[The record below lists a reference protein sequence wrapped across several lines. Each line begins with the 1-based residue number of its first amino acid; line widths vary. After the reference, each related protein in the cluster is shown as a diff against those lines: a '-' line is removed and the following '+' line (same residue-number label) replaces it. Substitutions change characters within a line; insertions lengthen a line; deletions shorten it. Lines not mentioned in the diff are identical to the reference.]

1 MVWFCGAFIFIAWND
16 RKKEGC
22 ALSGEWSPNNTLNG
36 AIIMGILDFE
46 AAAKNTNTS
55 RSAGRQAQAD
65 RPAAKLWLNVGYDA
79 NGRFVNL
86 PVGIPVDTMETLP
99 IRGQNEEWAQFQ
111 SARND
116 LLKAIQEA
124 GDNLEPG
131 AEVEVKLVVKLRKVN
146 EEIEVSKED
155 NPFAV
160 NLSSLIG

>member
-1 MVWFCGAFIFIAWND
+1 
-16 RKKEGC
+16 
-22 ALSGEWSPNNTLNG
+22 
-36 AIIMGILDFE
+36 MGILDFE
-46 AAAKNTNTS
+46 AAKTNTS
-55 RSAGRQAQAD
+55 APRSGRQAQQD

-116 LLKAIQEA
+116 LLKAIQAA
-124 GDNLEPG
+124 GDGLEPG

-155 NPFAV
+155 NPFAA
-160 NLSSLIG
+160 NLSALIG

>member
-1 MVWFCGAFIFIAWND
+1 
-16 RKKEGC
+16 
-22 ALSGEWSPNNTLNG
+22 
-36 AIIMGILDFE
+36 MGILDFE
-46 AAAKNTNTS
+46 AAAKTNNNTS

-155 NPFAV
+155 NPFAT

>member
-1 MVWFCGAFIFIAWND
+1 
-16 RKKEGC
+16 
-22 ALSGEWSPNNTLNG
+22 
-36 AIIMGILDFE
+36 MGILDFE
-46 AAAKNTNTS
+46 TAKTTAP
-55 RSAGRQAQAD
+55 AGRRNAQQATD

-86 PVGIPVDTMETLP
+86 PVGIPVDTMELLP

-116 LLKAIQEA
+116 LLKAIQQA

-146 EEIEVSKED
+146 EELEVSKED
-155 NPFAV
+155 NPFAA

>member
-1 MVWFCGAFIFIAWND
+1 
-16 RKKEGC
+16 
-22 ALSGEWSPNNTLNG
+22 
-36 AIIMGILDFE
+36 MGILDFE
-46 AAAKNTNTS
+46 AAKTNTTAP
-55 RSAGRQAQAD
+55 RSGRQAAQD

-86 PVGIPVDTMETLP
+86 PVGIPVDTMEVLP

-155 NPFAV
+155 NPFAA

>member
-1 MVWFCGAFIFIAWND
+1 
-16 RKKEGC
+16 
-22 ALSGEWSPNNTLNG
+22 
-36 AIIMGILDFE
+36 MGILDFE

-55 RSAGRQAQAD
+55 RSAGRTAQQN

-86 PVGIPVDTMETLP
+86 PVGIPVDTMEALP
-99 IRGQNEEWAQFQ
+99 VRGQNEEWAQFQ

>member
-1 MVWFCGAFIFIAWND
+1 
-16 RKKEGC
+16 
-22 ALSGEWSPNNTLNG
+22 
-36 AIIMGILDFE
+36 MGILDFE
-46 AAAKNTNTS
+46 AAAKTNANT
-55 RSAGRQAQAD
+55 RSSGRHAQQD

-155 NPFAV
+155 NPFAA

>member
-1 MVWFCGAFIFIAWND
+1 
-16 RKKEGC
+16 
-22 ALSGEWSPNNTLNG
+22 
-36 AIIMGILDFE
+36 MGILDFE
-46 AAAKNTNTS
+46 AAKTNNTAP
-55 RSAGRQAQAD
+55 RSGRQAQAD

-86 PVGIPVDTMETLP
+86 PVGIPVDTMELLP

-155 NPFAV
+155 NPFAA

>member
-1 MVWFCGAFIFIAWND
+1 
-16 RKKEGC
+16 
-22 ALSGEWSPNNTLNG
+22 
-36 AIIMGILDFE
+36 MGILDFE

-124 GDNLEPG
+124 GDGLEPG

-155 NPFAV
+155 NPFAT

>member
-1 MVWFCGAFIFIAWND
+1 
-16 RKKEGC
+16 
-22 ALSGEWSPNNTLNG
+22 
-36 AIIMGILDFE
+36 MGILDFE
-46 AAAKNTNTS
+46 AAAKTNNTS

-86 PVGIPVDTMETLP
+86 PVGIPVDTMELLP

-111 SARND
+111 TARND
-116 LLKAIQEA
+116 LLKAIQQA

-155 NPFAV
+155 NPFAT
-160 NLSSLIG
+160 NLSSLIAG

>member
-1 MVWFCGAFIFIAWND
+1 
-16 RKKEGC
+16 
-22 ALSGEWSPNNTLNG
+22 
-36 AIIMGILDFE
+36 MGILDFE
-46 AAAKNTNTS
+46 AAAKTNNNTS

>member
-1 MVWFCGAFIFIAWND
+1 
-16 RKKEGC
+16 
-22 ALSGEWSPNNTLNG
+22 
-36 AIIMGILDFE
+36 MGILDFE
-46 AAAKNTNTS
+46 AAKTNTS
-55 RSAGRQAQAD
+55 ATSRSGRQAQSD

-146 EEIEVSKED
+146 EEIEVSKES
-155 NPFAV
+155 NPFAA

>member
-1 MVWFCGAFIFIAWND
+1 
-16 RKKEGC
+16 
-22 ALSGEWSPNNTLNG
+22 
-36 AIIMGILDFE
+36 MGILDFE
-46 AAAKNTNTS
+46 AAKTNTS
-55 RSAGRQAQAD
+55 APRSGRQAQQD

-86 PVGIPVDTMETLP
+86 PVGIPVDMMETLP

-155 NPFAV
+155 NPFAA
-160 NLSSLIG
+160 NLSALIG

>member
-1 MVWFCGAFIFIAWND
+1 
-16 RKKEGC
+16 
-22 ALSGEWSPNNTLNG
+22 
-36 AIIMGILDFE
+36 MGILDFDT
-46 AAAKNTNTS
+46 AAKTNTAATS
-55 RSAGRQAQAD
+55 GTNNRRTQAQD
-65 RPAAKLWLNVGYDA
+65 RPSAKLWLNVGYDA

-86 PVGIPVDTMETLP
+86 PVGIPVDTMELLP

-111 SARND
+111 SARNQ

-146 EEIEVSKED
+146 EEIEVSKD
-155 NPFAV
+155 NNPFAA

>member
-1 MVWFCGAFIFIAWND
+1 
-16 RKKEGC
+16 
-22 ALSGEWSPNNTLNG
+22 
-36 AIIMGILDFE
+36 MGILDFE
-46 AAAKNTNTS
+46 AAAKTNNNNS

>member
-1 MVWFCGAFIFIAWND
+1 
-16 RKKEGC
+16 
-22 ALSGEWSPNNTLNG
+22 
-36 AIIMGILDFE
+36 MGILDFE
-46 AAAKNTNTS
+46 AAAKTNNTS
-55 RSAGRQAQAD
+55 RSAGRQAQQD

-86 PVGIPVDTMETLP
+86 PVGIPVDTMELLP

-111 SARND
+111 SARNQ

-146 EEIEVSKED
+146 EEIEVSKEY
-155 NPFAV
+155 NPFAA
-160 NLSSLIG
+160 NLSALIG

>member
-1 MVWFCGAFIFIAWND
+1 
-16 RKKEGC
+16 
-22 ALSGEWSPNNTLNG
+22 
-36 AIIMGILDFE
+36 MGILDFE
-46 AAAKNTNTS
+46 AAKTNTTAP
-55 RSAGRQAQAD
+55 RSGRQAAQD

-86 PVGIPVDTMETLP
+86 PVGIPVDTMESLP

-155 NPFAV
+155 NPFAA

>member
-1 MVWFCGAFIFIAWND
+1 
-16 RKKEGC
+16 
-22 ALSGEWSPNNTLNG
+22 
-36 AIIMGILDFE
+36 MGILDFE
-46 AAAKNTNTS
+46 AAKTNNNS

-155 NPFAV
+155 NPFAA
-160 NLSSLIG
+160 NLSALIG

>member
-1 MVWFCGAFIFIAWND
+1 
-16 RKKEGC
+16 
-22 ALSGEWSPNNTLNG
+22 
-36 AIIMGILDFE
+36 MGILDFE
-46 AAAKNTNTS
+46 AAAKTNNTS

-124 GDNLEPG
+124 GDGLEPG

-155 NPFAV
+155 NPFAA

>member
-1 MVWFCGAFIFIAWND
+1 
-16 RKKEGC
+16 
-22 ALSGEWSPNNTLNG
+22 
-36 AIIMGILDFE
+36 MGILDFE
-46 AAAKNTNTS
+46 AAAKTNNNTS

-155 NPFAV
+155 NPFAA
-160 NLSSLIG
+160 NPSALIG

>member
-1 MVWFCGAFIFIAWND
+1 
-16 RKKEGC
+16 
-22 ALSGEWSPNNTLNG
+22 
-36 AIIMGILDFE
+36 MGILDFE
-46 AAAKNTNTS
+46 AAKTNTTAA
-55 RSAGRQAQAD
+55 RSSGRQAPQD

-124 GDNLEPG
+124 GDGLEPG

-155 NPFAV
+155 NPFAA

>member
-1 MVWFCGAFIFIAWND
+1 
-16 RKKEGC
+16 
-22 ALSGEWSPNNTLNG
+22 
-36 AIIMGILDFE
+36 MGILDFE
-46 AAAKNTNTS
+46 AAAKTNNTS

-155 NPFAV
+155 NPFAA
-160 NLSSLIG
+160 NLSALIG

>member
-1 MVWFCGAFIFIAWND
+1 
-16 RKKEGC
+16 
-22 ALSGEWSPNNTLNG
+22 
-36 AIIMGILDFE
+36 MGILDFE
-46 AAAKNTNTS
+46 TAAKSNNTG
-55 RSAGRQAQAD
+55 RSSGRQAQSD
-65 RPAAKLWLNVGYDA
+65 RPQAKLWLNVGYDA

-86 PVGIPVDTMETLP
+86 PVGIPVDTMESLP

-155 NPFAV
+155 NPFAA

>member
-1 MVWFCGAFIFIAWND
+1 
-16 RKKEGC
+16 
-22 ALSGEWSPNNTLNG
+22 
-36 AIIMGILDFE
+36 MGILDFE
-46 AAAKNTNTS
+46 AAAKTNNS
-55 RSAGRQAQAD
+55 RSSNRVAPQD

-124 GDNLEPG
+124 GDGLEPG

-155 NPFAV
+155 NPFAA

>member
-1 MVWFCGAFIFIAWND
+1 
-16 RKKEGC
+16 
-22 ALSGEWSPNNTLNG
+22 
-36 AIIMGILDFE
+36 MGILDFDNAGKSNN
-46 AAAKNTNTS
+46 AAATGTNN
-55 RSAGRQAQAD
+55 RRGQAQD

-86 PVGIPVDTMETLP
+86 PVGIPVDTMELLP

-111 SARND
+111 SARNS

-155 NPFAV
+155 NPFAA

>member
-1 MVWFCGAFIFIAWND
+1 
-16 RKKEGC
+16 
-22 ALSGEWSPNNTLNG
+22 
-36 AIIMGILDFE
+36 MGILDFDSAAKTNT
-46 AAAKNTNTS
+46 AAAGGNNRRT
-55 RSAGRQAQAD
+55 QAQD
-65 RPAAKLWLNVGYDA
+65 RPSAKLWLNVGYDA

-86 PVGIPVDTMETLP
+86 PVGIPVDTMEALP
-99 IRGQNEEWAQFQ
+99 VRGQNEEWAQFQ

-155 NPFAV
+155 NPFAT

>member
-1 MVWFCGAFIFIAWND
+1 
-16 RKKEGC
+16 
-22 ALSGEWSPNNTLNG
+22 
-36 AIIMGILDFE
+36 MGILDFE
-46 AAAKNTNTS
+46 AAKTTNTA
-55 RSAGRQAQAD
+55 RSSNRAAPQD

-86 PVGIPVDTMETLP
+86 PVGIPVDTMELLP

-116 LLKAIQEA
+116 LLKAIQQA

-146 EEIEVSKED
+146 EELEVSKED
-155 NPFAV
+155 NPFAA
-160 NLSSLIG
+160 NLASLIAG